1 VKVSKEPLPN
11 PLLGQGEGTEGIVSV
26 SQSSPVA
33 SDAQADKVENAIR
46 RLLGA
51 ERVRQP
57 RGREAMAARIIA
69 EPHHSD
75 EIAALVRQC
84 ESERITLAPLG
95 AARTLGEIRRTPVM
109 LGISLARMNRIVA
122 YEPEDLTVIVE
133 AGMTLGALNQR
144 LGERGQRLPLD
155 PRNPGATTLGAL
167 IGASQAGPLRLS
179 EGTPR
184 DLLIG
189 VRFVG
194 HGGVAVHGGGRVVK
208 NVAGYDLMKVMTGS
222 FGTLGIITEAAFKLR
237 PIPEGYTMGVA
248 PFARAAD
255 AFGAALELHDAL
267 PLVHAEVLSPALAAR
282 FGHPGAFLLLAAIA
296 GSASEL
302 EYQRGHFGALGSAAF
317 SDGASAIETYE
328 QLRDLEFAPAAIAAQ
343 LATAPAELGRCVESL
358 GAEFRAHAAC
368 GIAQVFAGGE
378 PDPAKAR
385 ATLDRWRAAA
395 RAAHGHLRLLAAAP
409 ALRSHLEFFDQP
421 AAGALKLMRRLKAAF
436 DPAGVFNPGCFVGGI

>member
-1 VKVSKEPLPN
+1 V
-11 PLLGQGEGTEGIVSV
+11 T
-26 SQSSPVA
+26 
-33 SDAQADKVENAIR
+33 DAQVDKVENAIR
-46 RLLGA
+46 GLLGV

-57 RGREAMAARIIA
+57 RGREAGAARIIA
-69 EPHHSD
+69 EPRDSD
-75 EIAALVRQC
+75 EIAAIVRHC
-84 ESERITLAPLG
+84 EADRITLAPLG
-95 AARTLGEIRRTPVM
+95 AARTLGEIRRAPVI
-109 LGISLARMNRIVA
+109 LGVSLARMNRIVA
-122 YEPEDLTVIVE
+122 YEPDDMTVTVE

-144 LGERGQRLPLD
+144 LGEHGQRLPLD
-155 PRNPGATTLGAL
+155 PCNPHATALGAL

-194 HGGVAVHGGGRVVK
+194 HNGVAVHGGGRVVK

-222 FGTLGIITEAAFKLR
+222 FGTLGIVTEAAFKLR
-237 PIPEGYTMGVA
+237 PIPEGYTIGLA

-255 AFGAALELHDAL
+255 AFAAALELHDAL
-267 PLVHAEVLSPALAAR
+267 PLVHVETLSPALAAR
-282 FGHPGAFLLLAAIA
+282 FGHPDTFLLLAAIA

-302 EYQRGHFGALGSAAF
+302 EYQRGHFGALESAAF
-317 SDGASAIETYE
+317 ADGASAIETYV

-368 GIAQVFAGGE
+368 GIAQVFVGGKS
-378 PDPAKAR
+378 DPAKAR

-395 RAAHGHLRLLAAAP
+395 RDAHGHLRLLAAAP
-409 ALRSHLEFFDQP
+409 ALRPHLDFFDQP
-421 AAGALKLMRRLKAAF
+421 PAGALKLMRRLKDTF

>member
-1 VKVSKEPLPN
+1 MK
-11 PLLGQGEGTEGIVSV
+11 GIVSI
-26 SQSSPVA
+26 SQSSPV

-51 ERVRQP
+51 EGVRRP
-57 RGREAMAARIIA
+57 RGRETLAARMVA
-69 EPHHSD
+69 EPRDSD

-84 ESERITLAPLG
+84 ESERTTLAPFG
-95 AARTLGEIRRTPVM
+95 AARTLGEIRRTPTM
-109 LGISLARMNRIVA
+109 LGVSLARMNRIVA
-122 YEPEDLTVIVE
+122 YEPDDMTVIAE

-144 LGERGQRLPLD
+144 LREHGQRLPLD
-155 PRNPGATTLGAL
+155 PCNPGATTLGAL
-167 IGASQAGPLRLS
+167 IGAAQAGPLRLS

-194 HGGVAVHGGGRVVK
+194 HDGVAAHGGGRVVK

-222 FGTLGIITEAAFKLR
+222 FGTLGIITEVAFKLR
-237 PIPEGYTMGVA
+237 PIPEGYTIGAA

-267 PLVHAEVLSPALAAR
+267 PLVHVEVLSAALAAR

-302 EYQRGHFGALGSAAF
+302 EYERSHFGALKSAAF
-317 SDGASAIETYE
+317 LDGASAIETYKR
-328 QLRDLEFAPAAIAAQ
+328 LRDLEFAPAAIAAQ
-343 LATAPAELGRCVESL
+343 LAMVPAELGRCVEST

-368 GIAQVFAGGE
+368 GIAQVFIGGDLDVE
-378 PDPAKAR
+378 TAR
-385 ATLDRWRAAA
+385 ATLARWRAAA
-395 RAAHGHLRLLAAAP
+395 RTAHGHLRLLAAAP

-421 AAGALKLMRRLKAAF
+421 PAGALKLMRRLKAAF